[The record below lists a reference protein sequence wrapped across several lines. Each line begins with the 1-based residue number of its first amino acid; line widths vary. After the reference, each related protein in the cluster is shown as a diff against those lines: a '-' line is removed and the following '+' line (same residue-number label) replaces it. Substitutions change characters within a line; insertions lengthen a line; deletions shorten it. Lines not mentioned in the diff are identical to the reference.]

1 MKTLVRSR
9 IPRIILALSA
19 LASFA
24 LVLQAGHRW
33 H

>member
-1 MKTLVRSR
+1 MKTLVRLQSYR
-9 IPRIILALSA
+9 VLLALTA
-19 LASFA
+19 LASSA